1 MGKILNELLD
11 LVIEKPES
19 YTREDLLKKVQEAY
33 LGLL

>member
-11 LVIEKPES
+11 LVIESPES
-19 YTREDLLKKVQEAY
+19 NTREDLLKKVQEAY